1 MITSSAQVAESVG
14 EPKAEQGDTDAYSS
28 FIEKP
33 WLVTPSTMTCRMILS
48 VFLPATPMQ
57 PSLKTCI
64 SLKTVS
70 FLPQKRHF
78 ISQVG
83 MCAQQCHD

>member
-1 MITSSAQVAESVG
+1 MIISSAQVAESVG

-33 WLVTPSTMTCRMILS
+33 WSVTPSTMTCRMILS
-48 VFLPATPMQ
+48 IFLPATPMQ

-70 FLPQKRHF
+70 FLWQKCHF
-78 ISQVG
+78 I